1 MKDSNMFLSMHQVP
15 FGRRGSY
22 MVFFLEDL
30 AEEGFGMPKLWF
42 GSCRGGASIQG
53 RNTNLMR
60 LSLVRNGEELPYAL
74 SSTPA
79 ELIMDSD
86 HGSIR
91 ICIAEERLVRFQGSG
106 DVTLRF
112 DWAIG
117 GTHSN
122 GKHEEA
128 RDLMD
133 GTWQAGFNFI
143 ANFHFIPLNAKMSC
157 SAPFDWRGTFCK
169 FFRCDVTPPDEGS
182 MEFALEEFPAFT
194 VHKRGHY
201 PSYDSCVR
209 KVEQEFRDFLSS
221 AVPEIGDPEIAQ
233 AREKAAWT
241 TWTHITAPEERIK
254 RPMVRMMQAYFPHNF
269 GWQQSYQ
276 AASLSRDPALAW
288 ELLQSMFD
296 HQSRDGHLPDYVND
310 MYAMHR
316 TSKPPLQ
323 GFIYLWLMEHR
334 DMSFVTLEQLET
346 LYRPMCRWC
355 EWWLENRLTQ
365 EGLPFFGHPDESGW
379 DDATVYA
386 VSPQC
391 VSPELPAY
399 LVLQME
405 AQAHMARR
413 LGKDGE
419 ANLWASKSRAML
431 DLMLEKLW
439 NGREFIAQNPITGE
453 SFTTD
458 SVVKFQPLILGK
470 RLPADIIRQLSADL
484 KVEGDF
490 LCPYGIASEK
500 LDSGLIDPYQGWMN
514 GPIVAPLHFQ
524 LVLGL
529 DACGDRSFAQEVARR
544 FCRNCAKN
552 GPYHIINPFNGRG
565 QDKGRDNVLHQHVAA
580 WSTSIFLFL
589 AGEYCD

>member
-1 MKDSNMFLSMHQVP
+1 MKDSKMFLSMHKVP

-30 AEEGFGMPKLWF
+30 AEEEFGMPKLWF

-53 RNTNLMR
+53 RNNNLMR
-60 LSLVRNGEELPYAL
+60 LSLVWNGEEIPYAL
-74 SSTPA
+74 SSTPS

-86 HGSIR
+86 HGTVR
-91 ICIAEERLVRFQGSG
+91 ICIAEHHLVRIYAEGEA
-106 DVTLRF
+106 TLR
-112 DWAIG
+112 WYWPIV

-128 RDLMD
+128 RARLD
-133 GTWQAGFNFI
+133 GTWQAGFNFV
-143 ANFHFIPLNAKMSC
+143 ANFQFVPLKGKMEC
-157 SAPFDWRGTFCK
+157 EAPFDWRGTFCRYFK
-169 FFRCDVTPPDEGS
+169 CDLIPENGIID
-182 MEFALEEFPAFT
+182 FALEEFPGFT
-194 VHKRGHY
+194 VVKRDSY
-201 PSYDSCVR
+201 PKYQDCVR
-209 KVEQEFRDFLSS
+209 QVADEFQSFLDSTI
-221 AVPEIGDPEIAQ
+221 PEIQDKEICK

-241 TWTHITAPEERIK
+241 TWTHITAPGGRIK

-276 AASLSRDPALAW
+276 AASLSKDPKLAW

-296 HQSRDGHLPDYVND
+296 HQTPDGHLPDYVND
-310 MYAMHR
+310 MYSMDR
-316 TSKPPLQ
+316 TSKPPIQ
-323 GFIYLWLMEHR
+323 GYVYLWLMEHR
-334 DMSFVTLEQLET
+334 DMSFLTKEQIEA
-346 LYRPMCRWC
+346 LYGPMVKWL
-355 EWWLENRLTQ
+355 EWWLQYSCTA

-386 VSPQC
+386 VTPQC
-391 VSPELPAY
+391 ISPELPPY

-405 AQAHMARR
+405 ALSDLAYR

-419 ANLWASKSRAML
+419 AAAWKKQAEDML
-431 DLMLEKLW
+431 ALFIKKLW
-439 NGREFIAQNPITGE
+439 NGKEFLAGNPFTGE
-453 SFTTD
+453 LFHTD
-458 SVVKFQPLILGK
+458 NVVKYQPVILGK
-470 RLPADIIRQLSADL
+470 RLPQEIRDRMIADL
-484 KVEGDF
+484 KVEGEF

-524 LVLGL
+524 IVTGL
-529 DACGDRSFAQEVARR
+529 DACGDQEFAKKVAHR
-544 FCRNCAKN
+544 FCLNCSIN
-552 GPYHIINPFNGRG
+552 GPYHIINPFNGKG

-589 AGEYCD
+589 AGEYC